1 MHPRCLAPDEKL
13 QERGRKQYLSGACES
28 GEIDIFLLE
37 TKGGES
43 TGSRIVLSFTF
54 AYRTRIEHLVSHR
67 TLCQSDGYH
76 HEPGSRSKL
85 SFTFVSGTRIEHLV
99 STKTLCQSDDYHREP
114 GSRSVLS
121 FTFAC
126 GTRIEHLAGSLD
138 K

>member
-13 QERGRKQYLSGACES
+13 QEPGRKQYLSGACES

-43 TGSRIVLSFTF
+43 TG
-54 AYRTRIEHLVSHR
+54 SHR

-138 K
+138 A